1 MPQSC
6 AAPEPR
12 LKVGGQ
18 LSLHTRLSLLLTAVV
33 ASLTLVLSGLWLHNT
48 RDSIHEEVEAA
59 TRVCEQWLNV
69 LAGEVRAAPSGNA
82 RHRLLADIKAVGRI
96 RANVLEVIDG
106 TGQLVYL
113 SPQPTYKAG
122 RASPVWFGQI
132 TEPVFAPRRISAG
145 GLTLILTPDPSRASL
160 DAWDSLFAMAA
171 WACALLASLFI
182 TTRWALNRALHP
194 LDQIKAALECTGQG
208 RFDTRL
214 PVYASRDLNRLATA
228 FNGMADRLNEAVNDN
243 VRLDSERELSRLLQ
257 ARLEAERRSI
267 AQELH
272 DELAQG
278 ITAVRALS
286 GAIVQRTTDQPAL
299 HGHAQSI
306 IAVTNQIQEGIRHI
320 LQRLR
325 PPGNNGPTAL
335 EPALQHYLELWQQH
349 YPDLALHA
357 DLHTGTLQVSD
368 DLALAV
374 LRIIQEGLTNVVRHA
389 AAAQVQLTLH
399 SVQQADGEWLELTL
413 ADNGCGLCDKTSSNA
428 GCGFGL
434 TGMRERVAALQG
446 ELSIVSIAGGG
457 TCLRAR
463 LPASRVQASQELPH
477 PQPLSRLRERGAT

>member
-1 MPQSC
+1 MPASCVQS
-6 AAPEPR
+6 EPQPHA
-12 LKVGGQ
+12 GGR
-18 LSLHTRLSLLLTAVV
+18 LSLHTRISLLLTAVV
-33 ASLTLVLSGLWLHNT
+33 ASLTLVLGGLWLSNT

-69 LAGEVRAAPSGNA
+69 LAGEVRTAPSGDASN
-82 RHRLLADIKAVGRI
+82 RLLADIKSVGRI
-96 RANVLEVIDG
+96 RANALEVIDS
-106 TGQLVYL
+106 TGQRVYL

-122 RASPVWFGQI
+122 RSSPAWFAQI
-132 TEPVFAPRRISAG
+132 TEPVFGQRRIGAAS
-145 GLTLILTPDPSRASL
+145 LTLILTPDPSRASL
-160 DAWDSLFAMAA
+160 DAWDRLFEMAA

-182 TTRWALNRALHP
+182 AARWALNRALHP

-208 RFDTRL
+208 RFETRL
-214 PVYASRDLNRLATA
+214 PVYASRDLNRLANA
-228 FNGMADRLNEAVNDN
+228 FNGMADRLKEAVNDN

-267 AQELH
+267 SQELH

-278 ITAVRALS
+278 ITAVRALA
-286 GAIVQRTTDQPAL
+286 GAIVQRTTEQPAL

-325 PPGNNGPTAL
+325 PLGNNVVTDL
-335 EPALQHYLELWQQH
+335 EQALQHYLELWQQH
-349 YPDLALHA
+349 YPELTLQVDM
-357 DLHTGTLQVSD
+357 HTGTMQVSN

-389 AAAQVQLTLH
+389 AAAQVHLTLH
-399 SVQQADGEWLELTL
+399 TRQQDDGEWLELTL
-413 ADNGCGLCDKTSSNA
+413 ADNGRGLCGKSSDMA

-434 TGMRERVAALQG
+434 TGMRERVAALHG
-446 ELSIVSIAGGG
+446 ELSISSMAGGG
-457 TCLRAR
+457 VCLRAR
-463 LPASRVQASQELPH
+463 LPAN
-477 PQPLSRLRERGAT
+477 RLHAKQVLAQ

>member
-12 LKVGGQ
+12 PEVGGR

-33 ASLTLVLSGLWLHNT
+33 ASLMLVLGGLWLSNT

-69 LAGEVRAAPSGNA
+69 LAGEMRAAPSAAA
-82 RHRLLADIKAVGRI
+82 RERLLADIRAVGRI
-96 RANVLEVIDG
+96 RANALEVIDG
-106 TGQLVYL
+106 AAQRVYL

-122 RASPVWFGQI
+122 RASPAWFARI
-132 TEPVFAPRRISAG
+132 TEPVFAPRRIAAG
-145 GLTLILTPDPSRASL
+145 GLTLILSPDPSRASL
-160 DAWDSLFAMAA
+160 DAWDSLSAMTA
-171 WACALLASLFI
+171 WACALLASLFSA
-182 TTRWALNRALHP
+182 TRWALNRALHP

-214 PVYASRDLNRLATA
+214 PLYASRDLNRLATA

-243 VRLDSERELSRLLQ
+243 VRLDSERELARLLQ

-267 AQELH
+267 ARELH

-286 GAIVQRTTDQPAL
+286 GAIVQRTAEHPAL

-306 IAVTNQIQEGIRHI
+306 IAVTNQIQEGIRRI

-325 PPGNNGPTAL
+325 PLGDNAHTDL
-335 EPALQHYLELWQQH
+335 EQALQHYLELWQQH
-349 YPDLALHA
+349 YPDLTLHA
-357 DLHTGTLQVSD
+357 DIRTGTLPVSD
-368 DLALAV
+368 ELALTV

-389 AAAQVQLTLH
+389 AAAQVRLTLH
-399 SVQQADGEWLELTL
+399 TVPQADRAWLELTL
-413 ADNGCGLCDKTSSNA
+413 TDNGRGLSCKTNNA

-434 TGMRERVAALQG
+434 TGMRERVAALHG
-446 ELSIVSIAGGG
+446 ELSVAGIAGGG

-463 LPASRVQASQELPH
+463 LPAIPMPADQATRQI
-477 PQPLSRLRERGAT
+477 

>member
-12 LKVGGQ
+12 LEVGGR
-18 LSLHTRLSLLLTAVV
+18 LSLHTRISLLLTAVV
-33 ASLTLVLSGLWLHNT
+33 ASLTLVLGGLWLSNT

-69 LAGEVRAAPSGNA
+69 LAGEVRAAPSNA
-82 RHRLLADIKAVGRI
+82 ASQRLLADIKAVGRI
-96 RANVLEVIDG
+96 RANALEVIDG
-106 TGQLVYL
+106 AGQRVYL

-122 RASPVWFGQI
+122 RASPAWFARI
-132 TEPVFAPRRISAG
+132 TEPVFAQRRITAG
-145 GLTLILTPDPSRASL
+145 SLSLILSPDPSRASL
-160 DAWDSLFAMAA
+160 DAWDSLFAMTA

-182 TTRWALNRALHP
+182 AARWALNRALHP

-214 PVYASRDLNRLATA
+214 PLYGSRDLSRLANA
-228 FNGMADRLNEAVNDN
+228 FNGMADRLNEAVNEN
-243 VRLDSERELSRLLQ
+243 VRLDSERELARLLQ

-278 ITAVRALS
+278 ITAVRALA
-286 GAIVQRTTDQPAL
+286 GAIVQRTTEQAAL

-325 PPGNNGPTAL
+325 PLGNDGATDL
-335 EPALQHYLELWQQH
+335 GQALQHYLELWQQH

-368 DLALAV
+368 DLALTV

-399 SVQQADGEWLELTL
+399 SVQQADGAWLELTL
-413 ADNGCGLCDKTSSNA
+413 ADNGRGLSGKASSNP

-446 ELSIVSIAGGG
+446 ELSIVSMAGGG

-463 LPASRVQASQELPH
+463 LPASQIQANQASPS
-477 PQPLSRLRERGAT
+477 PRPSPGKVF

>member
-1 MPQSC
+1 MPSSRVQS
-6 AAPEPR
+6 EPQPN
-12 LKVGGQ
+12 VGGQ
-18 LSLHTRLSLLLTAVV
+18 FTLHTRISLLLTAVV
-33 ASLTLVLSGLWLHNT
+33 ASLMLALGGLWLSNT
-48 RDSIHEEVEAA
+48 RESIHEEVAAA

-69 LAGEVRAAPSGNA
+69 LAGEARAAPSAATGEL
-82 RHRLLADIKAVGRI
+82 LLADIKAVGRI
-96 RANVLEVIDG
+96 RANALEVINKA
-106 TGQLVYL
+106 GQRVYL

-122 RASPVWFGQI
+122 RASPAWFARI
-132 TEPVFAPRRISAG
+132 AEPVFVPHRIRAG
-145 GLTLILTPDPSRASL
+145 SLTLVLYPDPSRASL
-160 DAWDSLFAMAA
+160 DAWDSLFVMMA
-171 WACALLASLFI
+171 WACALLTALFI
-182 TTRWALNRALHP
+182 AARWALNRALHP

-214 PVYASRDLNRLATA
+214 PVYASRDLNRLAKA

-257 ARLEAERRSI
+257 ERLEAERRSI
-267 AQELH
+267 ARELH

-278 ITAVRALS
+278 VTAVRALS

-325 PPGNNGPTAL
+325 PLDNNADTDLGQ
-335 EPALQHYLELWQQH
+335 ALQHYLARWQQH

-357 DLHTGTLQVSD
+357 DLRTGALQVSD
-368 DLALAV
+368 ELALTL
-374 LRIIQEGLTNVVRHA
+374 LRLIQEGLTNVVRHA

-399 SVQQADGEWLELTL
+399 SVQQGDGEWLELTL
-413 ADNGCGLCDKTSSNA
+413 ADDGRGLSGKPGGNA

-446 ELSIVSIAGGG
+446 ELSITSAAGGG

-463 LPASRVQASQELPH
+463 LPASRLQTRQI
-477 PQPLSRLRERGAT
+477 T

>member
-1 MPQSC
+1 MSPSRVRSEPQLD
-6 AAPEPR
+6 A
-12 LKVGGQ
+12 GGQ
-18 LSLHTRLSLLLTAVV
+18 LTLHTRLSLLLTAVV
-33 ASLTLVLSGLWLHNT
+33 ASLMLALGGLWLSNT

-69 LAGEVRAAPSGNA
+69 LAGAAQGAPSA
-82 RHRLLADIKAVGRI
+82 AASERLLADIRAVGRI
-96 RANVLEVIDG
+96 RANALEVVDDAG
-106 TGQLVYL
+106 RRVYL

-122 RASPVWFGQI
+122 RASPAWFARI
-132 TEPVFAPRRISAG
+132 TEPVFVPRRIHAG
-145 GLTLILTPDPSRASL
+145 SLSLVLYPDPSRASL
-160 DAWDSLFAMAA
+160 DAWDSLFAMMG
-171 WACALLASLFI
+171 WACALLAALFI
-182 TTRWALNRALHP
+182 ATRWALNRALHP
-194 LDQIKAALECTGQG
+194 LDQIKAALDCTGQG

-214 PVYASRDLNRLATA
+214 PLYASRDLNRLARA
-228 FNGMADRLNEAVNDN
+228 FNGMADRLNQAVNDN

-286 GAIVQRTTDQPAL
+286 GAIVQRTISQPAL

-306 IAVTNQIQEGIRHI
+306 IAVTNQIQEGIRRI

-325 PPGNNGPTAL
+325 PLASDADSGP
-335 EPALQHYLELWQQH
+335 EQVLQHYLQHWQQH
-349 YPDLALHA
+349 YPELALQA
-357 DLHTGTLQVSD
+357 DLRIGTLQVGD
-368 DLALAV
+368 ELALAL

-389 AAAQVQLTLH
+389 AAAQVRLTLH
-399 SVQQADGEWLELTL
+399 SVQQDDGAWLELTL
-413 ADNGCGLCDKTSSNA
+413 ADDGRGLSGQPSVNA

-446 ELSIVSIAGGG
+446 ELSIGSTAGGG

-463 LPASRVQASQELPH
+463 LPAGRMQHRPALH
-477 PQPLSRLRERGAT
+477 

>member
-1 MPQSC
+1 MPPSC
-6 AAPEPR
+6 VQLEPQ
-12 LKVGGQ
+12 LNAGGR
-18 LSLHTRLSLLLTAVV
+18 LSLHTRISLLLTAVV
-33 ASLTLVLSGLWLHNT
+33 AGLMLVLGGLWLSDT
-48 RDSIHEEVEAA
+48 RDSIHEEVTAA

-69 LAGEVRAAPSGNA
+69 LVSEARAASSA
-82 RHRLLADIKAVGRI
+82 SASERLLANIKAAGRI
-96 RANVLEVIDG
+96 RANALEIVDAGGRRI
-106 TGQLVYL
+106 YL

-122 RASPVWFGQI
+122 RAAPNWFAQAA
-132 TEPVFAPRRISAG
+132 EPSFAPRRIAAAN
-145 GLTLILTPDPSRASL
+145 LTLVLYPDPSRASL

-171 WACALLASLFI
+171 WTCALLVFLFI
-182 TTRWALNRALHP
+182 AARWALNQALHP
-194 LDQIKAALECTGQG
+194 LDQIRAALERTGQG

-214 PVYASRDLNRLATA
+214 PVYASHDLNRLANA

-257 ARLEAERRSI
+257 TRLEVERRSI

-278 ITAVRALS
+278 ITAVRALA
-286 GAIVQRTTDQPAL
+286 GAIAQRTTEQAAL

-325 PPGNNGPTAL
+325 PLGNNSATDL
-335 EPALQHYLELWQQH
+335 EQVLQHYLELWQQH
-349 YPDLALHA
+349 YPELALHA
-357 DLHTGTLQVSD
+357 DLRIGTLQVSD
-368 DLALAV
+368 ELALAV

-399 SVQQADGEWLELTL
+399 TLQQADGEWLDLTL
-413 ADNGCGLCDKTSSNA
+413 ADNGRGLSDKTSDNA

-434 TGMRERVAALQG
+434 TGMRERVAALHG
-446 ELSIVSIAGGG
+446 ELSIDSMAGGG
-457 TCLRAR
+457 ACLRAR
-463 LPASRVQASQELPH
+463 LPACRIQTSQ
-477 PQPLSRLRERGAT
+477 SAK

>member
-1 MPQSC
+1 LPVYCTIEVQKRKDAMPQSC
-6 AAPEPR
+6 AVPQSQCNMGGR
-12 LKVGGQ
+12 LT
-18 LSLHTRLSLLLTAVV
+18 LHTRISLLLTAVV
-33 ASLTLVLSGLWLHNT
+33 ASLMLALGGLWLSNT
-48 RDSIHEEVEAA
+48 RDSIHEEIEAG

-69 LAGEVRAAPSGNA
+69 LTGEMRSAPSASAGA
-82 RHRLLADIKAVGRI
+82 RLLADIRAVGRI
-96 RANVLEVIDG
+96 RANALEVIDG
-106 TGQLVYL
+106 AGQRVYL

-122 RASPVWFGQI
+122 RASPAWFARI

-145 GLTLILTPDPSRASL
+145 NLTLIITPDSSRSGL
-160 DAWDSLFAMAA
+160 DAWDSLSAMTA
-171 WACALLASLFI
+171 WACALLATLFI
-182 TTRWALNRALHP
+182 AARWALNRALHP
-194 LDQIKAALECTGQG
+194 LDQIKAALEHTGEG

-214 PVYASRDLNRLATA
+214 PVYASRDLNRLSTA

-243 VRLDSERELSRLLQ
+243 VRLDSERELARLLQ
-257 ARLEAERRSI
+257 ARLEAERRGI
-267 AQELH
+267 ARELH

-306 IAVTNQIQEGIRHI
+306 IAVTNQIQEGIRSI

-325 PPGNNGPTAL
+325 PTGDNAHSDL
-335 EPALQHYLELWQQH
+335 EQALQHYLETWQQH
-349 YPDLALHA
+349 YPELALHA
-357 DLHTGTLQVSD
+357 DIRTGTLQID
-368 DLALAV
+368 DELAVTV

-399 SVQQADGEWLELTL
+399 TLQQDDGDWLELTL
-413 ADNGCGLCDKTSSNA
+413 TDNGRGLSDQASGNA

-434 TGMRERVAALQG
+434 TGMRERVDALHG
-446 ELSIVSIAGGG
+446 ELSVAGVAGGG

-463 LPASRVQASQELPH
+463 LPAGLH
-477 PQPLSRLRERGAT
+477 Y

>member
-1 MPQSC
+1 MPRSC
-6 AAPEPR
+6 AAPVPLLE
-12 LKVGGQ
+12 VGGR
-18 LSLHTRLSLLLTAVV
+18 LSLHTRISLLLTAVA
-33 ASLTLVLSGLWLHNT
+33 ASLTLALGGLWLSNT

-69 LAGEVRAAPSGNA
+69 LAGEVRAAPSGAASN
-82 RHRLLADIKAVGRI
+82 RLLADIKAVGRI
-96 RANVLEVIDG
+96 RANALEVIN
-106 TGQLVYL
+106 TAGQRVYL

-122 RASPVWFGQI
+122 RASPAWFARI
-132 TEPVFAPRRISAG
+132 TEPVFAQRRIGAG
-145 GLTLILTPDPSRASL
+145 SLTLILSPDPSRAGL
-160 DAWDSLFAMAA
+160 DAWDSLLAMTA

-182 TTRWALNRALHP
+182 AARWALNRALHP
-194 LDQIKAALECTGQG
+194 LDQIKTALECTGQG

-214 PVYASRDLNRLATA
+214 PVYASRDLNHLSKA

-278 ITAVRALS
+278 ITAVRALA
-286 GAIVQRTTDQPAL
+286 GAIVQRTTEQAAL

-325 PPGNNGPTAL
+325 PLGTATDL
-335 EPALQHYLELWQQH
+335 EQGLQHYLELWQQH

-357 DLHTGTLQVSD
+357 DLRTGTLQVSD
-368 DLALAV
+368 ELALAV

-399 SVQQADGEWLELTL
+399 TLQQEDGAWLELTL
-413 ADNGCGLCDKTSSNA
+413 ADNGRGLCGKTSSNA

-434 TGMRERVAALQG
+434 TGMRERVAALHG
-446 ELSIVSIAGGG
+446 ELSIASMAGGG
-457 TCLRAR
+457 VCLRAR
-463 LPASRVQASQELPH
+463 LPASRMQAKQ
-477 PQPLSRLRERGAT
+477 AI

>member
-1 MPQSC
+1 M
-6 AAPEPR
+6 
-12 LKVGGQ
+12 
-18 LSLHTRLSLLLTAVV
+18 SLHTRISLLLTAVV
-33 ASLTLVLSGLWLHNT
+33 ASLMLALGGLWLSST
-48 RDSIHEEVEAA
+48 RDSIHEEIEAA

-69 LAGEVRAAPSGNA
+69 LAGEVRTAPSAAA
-82 RHRLLADIKAVGRI
+82 RERLLADIKAVGRI
-96 RANVLEVIDG
+96 RANALEVIDS
-106 TGQLVYL
+106 TGRRVYL

-122 RASPVWFGQI
+122 RASPAWFARI
-132 TEPVFAPRRISAG
+132 TEPVSVQRRISAG
-145 GLTLILTPDPSRASL
+145 SLTLILTPDSSRSSL
-160 DAWDSLFAMAA
+160 DAWDNLFAMTA

-182 TTRWALNRALHP
+182 ATRWALNRALHP
-194 LDQIKAALECTGQG
+194 LDQIKAALECTGRG

-243 VRLDSERELSRLLQ
+243 VRLDSERELALLLQ
-257 ARLEAERRSI
+257 ARLEAERRTI
-267 AQELH
+267 ARELH

-286 GAIVQRTTDQPAL
+286 GAIVQRTTEHPAL

-306 IAVTNQIQEGIRHI
+306 IAVTNQIQEGIRRI

-325 PPGNNGPTAL
+325 PLGDNAFTDL
-335 EPALQHYLELWQQH
+335 EQALQHYLELWQQH
-349 YPDLALHA
+349 YPELALHA
-357 DLHTGTLQVSD
+357 DIHTGAMQVGD
-368 DLALAV
+368 ELALTV

-389 AAAQVQLTLH
+389 AAAQVRLTLH

-413 ADNGCGLCDKTSSNA
+413 ADNGRGLSGKASGNT

-446 ELSIVSIAGGG
+446 ELSIVSMAGGG

-463 LPASRVQASQELPH
+463 LPANRVQASQELPH

>member
-1 MPQSC
+1 MPSSC
-6 AAPEPR
+6 VRSEPQPDAGGR
-12 LKVGGQ
+12 LT
-18 LSLHTRLSLLLTAVV
+18 LHTRLSLLLTAVV
-33 ASLTLVLSGLWLHNT
+33 ASLMLVLGGLWLSNT

-69 LAGEVRAAPSGNA
+69 LAGEARAVPSAGD
-82 RHRLLADIKAVGRI
+82 RLLADIKAVGRI
-96 RANVLEVIDG
+96 RANALEVIDG
-106 TGQLVYL
+106 TGQRIYL

-122 RASPVWFGQI
+122 RASPAWFARI
-132 TEPVFAPRRISAG
+132 TEPVFVQRRIAAG
-145 GLTLILTPDPSRASL
+145 SLTLILTPDPSRAGL
-160 DAWDSLFAMAA
+160 DAWDSLSTMAA
-171 WACALLASLFI
+171 WACALLASLF
-182 TTRWALNRALHP
+182 TAARWALNRALHP
-194 LDQIKAALECTGQG
+194 LDQIKAALERTGLG

-278 ITAVRALS
+278 ITAVRALA
-286 GAIVQRTTDQPAL
+286 GAIVQRTTEHPAL
-299 HGHAQSI
+299 HAHAQSI

-325 PPGNNGPTAL
+325 PLGNDAATDL
-335 EPALQHYLELWQQH
+335 QQALQHYLELWQQH
-349 YPDLALHA
+349 YPDLTLHA
-357 DLHTGTLQVSD
+357 DIRTGTLQVGD
-368 DLALAV
+368 ALALAV

-399 SVQQADGEWLELTL
+399 TRQQADGEWLELTL
-413 ADNGCGLCDKTSSNA
+413 ADNGRGLCGTASGNA

-446 ELSIVSIAGGG
+446 ELSIASMAGGG

-463 LPASRVQASQELPH
+463 LPANRMQASQAS
-477 PQPLSRLRERGAT
+477 QQT

>member
-6 AAPEPR
+6 TAPEPR
-12 LKVGGQ
+12 PEVGGR

-33 ASLTLVLSGLWLHNT
+33 ASLMLVLGGLWLHNT

-69 LAGEVRAAPSGNA
+69 LAGEVRAAPSAAA
-82 RHRLLADIKAVGRI
+82 RARLLADIRAVGRI
-96 RANVLEVIDG
+96 RANALEVIDSA
-106 TGQLVYL
+106 GQRMYL
-113 SPQPTYKAG
+113 SPQPSYKAG
-122 RASPVWFGQI
+122 RASPGWFARI
-132 TEPVFAPRRISAG
+132 TEPAFAQRRIAAG
-145 GLTLILTPDPSRASL
+145 SLTLILSPDPSRASL
-160 DAWDSLFAMAA
+160 DAWDSLSAMTA
-171 WACALLASLFI
+171 WACALLTGLFI
-182 TTRWALNRALHP
+182 ATRWALNRALHP
-194 LDQIKAALECTGQG
+194 LEQIKAALECTGRG

-214 PVYASRDLNRLATA
+214 PLYASRDLNRLATA

-243 VRLDSERELSRLLQ
+243 VRLDSERELARLLQ
-257 ARLEAERRSI
+257 ARLEAERRGI
-267 AQELH
+267 ARELH

-306 IAVTNQIQEGIRHI
+306 IAVTNQIQEGIRRI

-325 PPGNNGPTAL
+325 PLGDNAATDL
-335 EPALQHYLELWQQH
+335 QQALQHYLELWQQH
-349 YPDLALHA
+349 HPELALHA
-357 DLHTGTLQVSD
+357 DIGTGTLQVGD
-368 DLALAV
+368 ELALAV

-399 SVQQADGEWLELTL
+399 TLQLADGEWLELTL
-413 ADNGCGLCDKTSSNA
+413 TDNGRGLSGTSGNA
-428 GCGFGL
+428 GCGLGL
-434 TGMRERVAALQG
+434 TGMRERVAALHG
-446 ELSIVSIAGGG
+446 ELSVAGIAGGG

-463 LPASRVQASQELPH
+463 LPASRVQASQELP
-477 PQPLSRLRERGAT
+477 Q